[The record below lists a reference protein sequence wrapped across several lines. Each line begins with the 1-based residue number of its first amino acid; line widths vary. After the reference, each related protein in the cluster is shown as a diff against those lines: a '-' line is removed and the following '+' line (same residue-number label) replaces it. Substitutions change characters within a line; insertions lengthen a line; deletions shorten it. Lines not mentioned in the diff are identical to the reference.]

1 MIGAKH
7 VETDVPEGETI
18 VSHTNL
24 FGVITYA
31 NDTFAKISGYES
43 TELIGKPHNILRHP
57 DMPSSLFKNL
67 WSVIKDGGS
76 WSGYV
81 KNRTKQNGYYWVYA
95 QISSL
100 FDKNGVHIGYKSL
113 REAVPREKRN
123 ELEEAYVE
131 LKERGEGK
139 TKLNIWL
146 DSSLIAKLLE
156 KSGSDI
162 CDFEFAIEDVLRV
175 YGANG

>member
-1 MIGAKH
+1 MIGTKH
-7 VETDVPEGETI
+7 VETDVPEGEII
-18 VSHTNL
+18 VSHTDL
-24 FGVITYA
+24 SGVITYA
-31 NDTFAKISGYES
+31 NDTFAKICGYES
-43 TELIGKPHNILRHP
+43 DELIGKPHNILRHP
-57 DMPSSLFKNL
+57 DMPSALFKNL
-67 WSVIKDGGS
+67 RSVVRSGDL

-95 QISSL
+95 QVSSL
-100 FDKNGVHIGYKSL
+100 FDKNGAHIGYKSL
-113 REAVPREKRN
+113 REAVPKEKRN

-146 DSSLIAKLLE
+146 DSSLLAMLVE
-156 KSGSDI
+156 KSGSDVRA
-162 CDFEFAIEDVLRV
+162 FELGIEDVLRV